1 MNYIKKIENC
11 LKCWQKIYGEKDD
24 DDKSG
29 IL

>member
-24 DDKSG
+24 DNKSG